1 MDFSPSEEQEMLADT
16 VAKFVARNYDAGKRR
31 ALSESTLGF
40 KEENWALLGE
50 LGLLGLLLPEE
61 VGGMGGSP
69 TDAMIVMIEL
79 GRGRVLEPYV
89 SSALVCASLVRQL
102 AGTGRHTGL
111 LADVA
116 SGKRRLALAAIE
128 PHTRYD
134 LLDIRTTA
142 IAEAGSFR
150 ISGSKSVVLDGP
162 SADFFLIT
170 ATVDG
175 GEGITMFVLPRGH
188 AGVELR
194 AFTTIDGGRCA
205 DLVLHDVVLG
215 AADML
220 GPVSGASE
228 SLRAA
233 VDLGIAAL
241 CAEAVGAMEELCRMT
256 ADYLRTRKQFKQPL
270 ASFQALQHR
279 YADMMIA
286 VEQCRSAAYIAAAGV
301 AGSDTPERERSVAAA
316 KYLVGKA
323 ARLVG
328 QSAVQ
333 LHGGIGMTDELP
345 VGDYFKRLSCIDLT
359 WGDSDYQL
367 SRFSALMAG
376 PSTSNSQ
383 GANTWT

>member
-1 MDFSPSEEQEMLADT
+1 MDFSPSVEQEMLADT

-61 VGGMGGSP
+61 VGGMGGSA

-89 SSALVCASLVRQL
+89 SSALVCASLIRQL
-102 AGTGRHTGL
+102 AGIGQHTGL

-116 SGKRRLALAAIE
+116 TGRRRLALAAIE

-150 ISGSKSVVLDGP
+150 INGRKSVVLDGP
-162 SADFFLIT
+162 SADFFLLT
-170 ATVDG
+170 AKLDG
-175 GEGITMFVLPRGH
+175 SDGITIFILPSGDV
-188 AGVELR
+188 GVKLR
-194 AFTTIDGGRCA
+194 SFTTIDGGRCA
-205 DLVLHDVVLG
+205 DLVLNDVVLE
-215 AADML
+215 ASNLL

-233 VDLGIAAL
+233 VDLGIAAI

-256 ADYLRTRKQFKQPL
+256 AEHLRARKQFKQPL

-286 VEQCRSAAYIAAAGV
+286 VEQCRSAAYVAAAGI
-301 AGSDTPERERSVAAA
+301 ARPDTAERERSVAAA

-333 LHGGIGMTDELP
+333 LHGGIGMTDELA
-345 VGDYFKRLSCIDLT
+345 VGDYFKRLISIDLT

-376 PSTSNSQ
+376 PSTFNS
-383 GANTWT
+383 